1 MRYRTF
7 MSYNLI
13 CGFIWTVGVTLFGY
27 FLGKVIPAEQ
37 VDKYLLKIV
46 LGIIVTSLINYS
58 FDSRKSCKQTL
69 NLYSS

>member
-37 VDKYLLKIV
+37 VDNYLF
-46 LGIIVTSLINYS
+46 T
-58 FDSRKSCKQTL
+58 
-69 NLYSS
+69 